1 METEV
6 DKNEIEDDD
15 ICRVCRMEGSVDK
28 PLHFPCVC
36 TGSIKYIHQDCL
48 VQWIAH
54 SKKEYCELCNHK
66 FIFKPVY
73 SPDMPKSIPFH
84 ELLRGLEKNILRAL
98 RLWFHYTLV
107 VVAWLG
113 IVPLTAY
120 RIYKCLFSGSLQ
132 SLINLPKDMLSLEDI
147 LFDCLFGAIVVGV
160 SIGGFILILWLREQI
175 ILHGGPE
182 WLNAND
188 QELRFFQVDNILRN
202 VFGRG
207 NLDQPHLVQVQLHE
221 ADIDHVNNN
230 EQDIEEEEEDIPDHH
245 NHDHV
250 ANHVEEIFEE
260 HENHAEENINEND
273 DDDADPAP
281 NPAPEEGQ
289 WNPDA
294 IMEDLTWEKFLGL
307 DGSFM
312 FLEHVFWIISLNTS
326 FVLVFGFCPFYI
338 GQITLSLFKV
348 SNRVT
353 GTKFDGVVVLFVGYL
368 FVAFWLVAMHSI
380 LRFTTLK
387 RVRKTVGL
395 SYIVLKVGLL
405 MAIEI
410 GLFPLICGWWLD
422 ICSLPVFGITPKGR
436 KESFLYAPITST
448 FLHWLVGMLYVFYF
462 AAFIILL
469 REILRPGVLWF
480 LRNINDPEFHP
491 VKEMIQV
498 STIRHSRRFLLSL
511 VVFGTTVLILV
522 WTPVQIMKLCSTKL
536 IPFNVSL
543 SSDAPISE
551 MSLELLLLQVIL
563 PAFLEQGHTRRWL
576 KGFIQLWTE
585 VVSFILDLRS
595 YLIGDVPLADLNG
608 EQIIHVDNNGK
619 WQRGP
624 VPRGVHLE
632 NELEGV
638 GSPTVRAYYRPK
650 YFSAK
655 MVCFLVI
662 VISSFILASFTTFTV
677 PIIIGRNALWLIFG
691 HVTIHELY
699 TAAAGFYIIWVLLRV
714 LSAIYQWYPVGLMLV
729 YEKMKTCLVIVF
741 KVVIAATGLLGV
753 IPLLLGIFFEVVVQ
767 IPLRVPVDQTPLL
780 YIWQDWALGVLHLKI
795 ICAVILIGPEWWL
808 RDAIDRVYRN
818 GFVNMDIAYIVT
830 NIVYPVC
837 ITLLLGMSVPYI
849 LTVGLMPYLGF
860 HKDLVI
866 LCVRR
871 IYPIMLFT
879 IVLVGAIIFQ
889 GKQCRS
895 LYERIKNEKYLV
907 GKVLVNYERPSNT
920 ALVNTALIKL
930 DNSEEQVN

>member
-1 METEV
+1 MESEHGENEV
-6 DKNEIEDDD
+6 EEED
-15 ICRVCRMEGSVDK
+15 ICRVCRMEETPEK

-66 FIFKPVY
+66 FTFKPVY

-98 RLWFHYTLV
+98 RLWLHYTLV

-113 IVPLTAY
+113 LVPLTAY

-132 SLINLPKDMLSLEDI
+132 SLISLPMDMLSLEDI
-147 LFDCLFGAIVVGV
+147 LLDCLFGAIVVGV

-188 QELRFFQVDNILRN
+188 QELHFFQFDNIIRN

-207 NLDQPHLVQVQLHE
+207 NIDQPQPVVFHD
-221 ADIDHVNNN
+221 ANIDQANNN
-230 EQDIEEEEEDIPDHH
+230 EQEAHELGAGHDDDVHNEENDLALEEGQFGDDNLPEENANQAEDNLIVANEEED
-245 NHDHV
+245 
-250 ANHVEEIFEE
+250 
-260 HENHAEENINEND
+260 ND
-273 DDDADPAP
+273 QAP
-281 NPAPEEGQ
+281 NPPVHEGQ

-326 FVLVFGFCPFYI
+326 FVLVFGFCPYYI
-338 GQITLSLFKV
+338 GQIIMTLFKFNNTI
-348 SNRVT
+348 S
-353 GTKFDGVVVLFVGYL
+353 GTKFDGVVVLFIGYL
-368 FVAFWLVAMHSI
+368 FVAFGLVTMHSI
-380 LRFTTLK
+380 LRFTSLK
-387 RVRKTVGL
+387 RIRKTVGL

-405 MAIEI
+405 MAVEI

-422 ICSLPVFGITPKGR
+422 ICSLPLFGITPKGR

-498 STIRHSRRFLLSL
+498 STIRHLRRFLLSL

-522 WTPVQIMKLCSTKL
+522 WIPVQLMKLLASNL

-576 KGFIQLWTE
+576 KGFIQLWAD
-585 VVSFILDLRS
+585 VVSYILDLRS
-595 YLIGDVPLADLNG
+595 YLIGDVPLGDYNG
-608 EQIIHVDNNGK
+608 EQVIHVDNNGK

-638 GSPTVRAYYRPK
+638 GSPSVRAYFRPK
-650 YFSAK
+650 SFGIK
-655 MVCFLVI
+655 MVCFLAI
-662 VISSFILASFTTFTV
+662 VVCSFIFASFTTFTLPV
-677 PIIIGRNALWLIFG
+677 VIGRNSLWLIFG

-699 TAAAGFYIIWVLLRV
+699 TAAAGFYIIWVVMRI
-714 LSAIYQWYPVGLMLV
+714 LSAIHQWYPVGFLLV
-729 YEKMKTCLVIVF
+729 YEKMKTCTVIIF

-753 IPLLLGIFFEVVVQ
+753 IPLFLGIFFELVVQ

-818 GFVNMDIAYIVT
+818 GFVNMDLTYIIT
-830 NIVYPVC
+830 NIIYPVSV
-837 ITLLLGMSVPYI
+837 TLLFGMSVPYV
-849 LTVGLMPYLGF
+849 LTVGVMPLLGF
-860 HKDLVI
+860 EKDVVI
-866 LCVRR
+866 PCVRR
-871 IYPIMLFT
+871 IYPTMLFT
-879 IVLVGAIIFQ
+879 IVVIGAIIFQ

-907 GKVLVNYERPSNT
+907 GKVLVNYEPF
-920 ALVNTALIKL
+920 
-930 DNSEEQVN
+930 NSGNKPMNQEEEVS

>member
-1 METEV
+1 MDSDQLPNEV
-6 DKNEIEDDD
+6 EEED
-15 ICRVCRMEGSVDK
+15 ICRVCRMEETPEK

-66 FIFKPVY
+66 FTFKPVY
-73 SPDMPKSIPFH
+73 APDMPKSIPFH

-98 RLWFHYTLV
+98 RLWLHYTLV

-132 SLINLPKDMLSLEDI
+132 SLISLPMDMLSLEDI
-147 LFDCLFGAIVVGV
+147 VLDCLFGAVVVGV

-188 QELRFFQVDNILRN
+188 QELHFLQFDNIIRN
-202 VFGRG
+202 IFGRG
-207 NLDQPHLVQVQLHE
+207 LDQPQPVPFE
-221 ADIDHVNNN
+221 NAN
-230 EQDIEEEEEDIPDHH
+230 PDHEDEQ
-245 NHDHV
+245 NIEDQGEDMPILDNDEV
-250 ANHVEEIFEE
+250 LADDNNDNEDDD
-260 HENHAEENINEND
+260 ENI
-273 DDDADPAP
+273 AP
-281 NPAPEEGQ
+281 NQPMQEGQ

-326 FVLVFGFCPFYI
+326 FVLVFGFCPYYI
-338 GQITLSLFKV
+338 GQLTMTLFKMNVV
-348 SNRVT
+348 S
-353 GTKFDGVVVLFVGYL
+353 GTKFDGLVVLFIGYT
-368 FVAFWLVAMHSI
+368 VIAFGLVTMHSI
-380 LRFTTLK
+380 LRFTSFK
-387 RVRKTVGL
+387 RIRKTVGL

-405 MAIEI
+405 MAVEI

-422 ICSLPVFGITPKGR
+422 ICSLPLFGITTKGR
-436 KESFLYAPITST
+436 KESFLYGPITST

-498 STIRHSRRFLLSL
+498 STVRHSRRFLLSL

-522 WTPVQIMKLCSTKL
+522 WIPVQLMKIFSSNL

-576 KGFIQLWTE
+576 KGLIKLWVD
-585 VVSFILDLRS
+585 VVAYVLDLRS
-595 YLIGDVPLADLNG
+595 YLIGDVVLDDKNG
-608 EQIIHVDNNGK
+608 EQIIFVDNNGK
-619 WQRGP
+619 WQRGS
-624 VPRGVHLE
+624 VPRGVNPE

-638 GSPTVRAYYRPK
+638 GSPSVRAYFRPNH
-650 YFSAK
+650 FGVK
-655 MVCFLVI
+655 MVCFLITV
-662 VISSFILASFTTFTV
+662 VCSFILASFTTFTV
-677 PIIIGRNALWLIFG
+677 PVVIGRNTLWLIFG

-699 TAAAGFYIIWVLLRV
+699 TAAAGFYIIWLVLRL
-714 LSAIYQWYPVGLMLV
+714 LSALNQWYPVGFWLAI
-729 YEKMKTCLVIVF
+729 EKVKVCTIIVTKVIV
-741 KVVIAATGLLGV
+741 AAAGLLGI
-753 IPLLLGIFFEVVVQ
+753 IPLFLGIFFELVVQ

-818 GFVNMDIAYIVT
+818 GFINMDLSYIIM
-830 NIVYPVC
+830 NIIYPVSV
-837 ITLLLGMSVPYI
+837 TLLLGMSVPYV
-849 LTVGLMPYLGF
+849 LTVGMLPLFGLE
-860 HKDLVI
+860 KDVVI
-866 LCVRR
+866 PCVRR
-871 IYPIMLFT
+871 IYPTMLFT
-879 IVLVGAIIFQ
+879 IVVIGAIIFQ
-889 GKQCRS
+889 GKQCRA

-907 GKVLVNYERPSNT
+907 GKVLVNYEPTRQEYRQTST
-920 ALVNTALIKL
+920 ST
-930 DNSEEQVN
+930 EEVMPVEG

>member
-1 METEV
+1 METE
-6 DKNEIEDDD
+6 KGGIGEMEEEED
-15 ICRVCRMEGSVDK
+15 ICRVCRMEETPDK

-66 FIFKPVY
+66 FTFKPVY

-84 ELLRGLEKNILRAL
+84 ELLRGLEKSILRAL
-98 RLWFHYTLV
+98 RLWLHYTLV

-113 IVPLTAY
+113 LVPLTAY

-132 SLINLPKDMLSLEDI
+132 SLISLPMDMLSLEDI
-147 LFDCLFGAIVVGV
+147 LLDCLFGAIVVGV

-188 QELRFFQVDNILRN
+188 QELHFFQLDNIVRN
-202 VFGRG
+202 IFGRG
-207 NLDQPHLVQVQLHE
+207 NLDQPQPMAFNAVNGNVDHNEEQAQQNDGAAVRDGMEDEIENEDGNGE
-221 ADIDHVNNN
+221 A
-230 EQDIEEEEEDIPDHH
+230 IEEEQGQAQNQP
-245 NHDHV
+245 V
-250 ANHVEEIFEE
+250 Q
-260 HENHAEENINEND
+260 
-273 DDDADPAP
+273 
-281 NPAPEEGQ
+281 EGQ

-326 FVLVFGFCPFYI
+326 FILVFGFCPYYI
-338 GQITLSLFKV
+338 GQIAITLFNANNNIS
-348 SNRVT
+348 
-353 GTKFDGVVVLFVGYL
+353 GTKFDGLIVIFVGYMIIAL
-368 FVAFWLVAMHSI
+368 GLVTMHWI
-380 LRFTTLK
+380 LRFTSFK
-387 RVRKTVGL
+387 RIRKTIGL

-405 MAIEI
+405 MAVEI

-422 ICSLPVFGITPKGR
+422 ICSLPLFGITPKGR

-498 STIRHSRRFLLSL
+498 STVRHSRRFLLSL

-522 WTPVQIMKLCSTKL
+522 WIPVQLMKVLSSTL

-576 KGFIQLWTE
+576 KGFIELWADMISY
-585 VVSFILDLRS
+585 VLDLRS
-595 YLIGDVPLADLNG
+595 YLIGDVPLADKNG
-608 EQIIHVDNNGK
+608 NQIIHVDNNGK

-638 GSPTVRAYYRPK
+638 GSPSVRAYFRPNH
-650 YFSAK
+650 FSIK
-655 MVCFLVI
+655 MVCFLSI
-662 VISSFILASFTTFTV
+662 VITSFILASFTTFTLPV
-677 PIIIGRNALWLIFG
+677 IIGRNTLWLIFG
-691 HVTIHELY
+691 QVTIHELY
-699 TAAAGFYIIWVLLRV
+699 TAAAGFYIIWVVLRV
-714 LSAIYQWYPVGLMLV
+714 LSAFHQWYPVGFILV
-729 YEKMKTCLVIVF
+729 YEKIKACAVIIMKVIV
-741 KVVIAATGLLGV
+741 AATGVLGL
-753 IPLLLGIFFEVVVQ
+753 IPLFLGIFFELVVQ

-818 GFVNMDIAYIVT
+818 GFINMDLTYIIT
-830 NIVYPVC
+830 NIVYPVSV
-837 ITLLLGMSVPYI
+837 TLLFGMSLPYV
-849 LTVGLMPYLGF
+849 LTVGLMPLFGF
-860 HKDLVI
+860 EKDVVI
-866 LCVRR
+866 PCVRR
-871 IYPIMLFT
+871 IYPTMLFT
-879 IVLVGAIIFQ
+879 IVVIGGIIFQ

-907 GKVLVNYERPSNT
+907 GKVLVNYEPSI
-920 ALVNTALIKL
+920 ARSKPVNPP
-930 DNSEEQVN
+930 EEEVH

>member
-1 METEV
+1 METELDV
-6 DKNEIEDDD
+6 DENEIEDDD
-15 ICRVCRMEGSVDK
+15 ICRVCRMEGTIEK

-113 IVPLTAY
+113 LVPLTAY

-132 SLINLPKDMLSLEDI
+132 SLINLPKDMSSLEDI

-188 QELRFFQVDNILRN
+188 QELRFFQVDNIIRN

-207 NLDQPHLVQVQLHE
+207 NLNRQRPIPDPNDLDVAV
-221 ADIDHVNNN
+221 IDPVNNN
-230 EQDIEEEEEDIPDHH
+230 EHDQEDDIQVE
-245 NHDHV
+245 HDDV
-250 ANHVEEIFEE
+250 PVEEIFEE
-260 HENHAEENINEND
+260 HENMAGENIVED
-273 DDDADPAP
+273 DEEDADPVP
-281 NPAPEEGQ
+281 NQPAEEGQ

-326 FVLVFGFCPFYI
+326 FVLVFGFCPYYI
-338 GQITLSLFKV
+338 GQITMSLFKID
-348 SNRVT
+348 NKVT
-353 GTKFDGVVVLFVGYL
+353 GTKFDGLVVLFIGYL

-380 LRFTTLK
+380 LRFTPLR

-522 WTPVQIMKLCSTKL
+522 WTPVQIMKLFSAKL

-585 VVSFILDLRS
+585 VVSYLLDLRS
-595 YLIGDVPLADLNG
+595 YLIGDVPLANLVG

-638 GSPTVRAYYRPK
+638 GSPTVRAYYRPR
-650 YFSAK
+650 YFTCK
-655 MVCFLVI
+655 MICFLII

-699 TAAAGFYIIWVLLRV
+699 TAAAGFYIIWVVLRV
-714 LSAIYQWYPVGLMLV
+714 LSAVYQWYPVGLMLV
-729 YEKMKTCLVIVF
+729 YEKLKTCVVIVM
-741 KVVIAATGLLGV
+741 KVVLAATGLLGV
-753 IPLLLGIFFEVVVQ
+753 IPLLLGIFFEVVIQ

-818 GFVNMDIAYIVT
+818 GFVNMDLSYILS
-830 NIVYPVC
+830 NIIYPVC
-837 ITLLLGMSVPYI
+837 VTLLLGMSVPYI
-849 LTVGLMPYLGF
+849 LTVGLMPLLGF
-860 HKDLVI
+860 QKDVVI

-879 IVLVGAIIFQ
+879 IVLIGAIIFQ

-907 GKVLVNYERPSNT
+907 GKVLVNYEPANT
-920 ALVNTALIKL
+920 AIVKA
-930 DNSEEQVN
+930 DNPEEQVN